1 VLVKTKRILW
11 IFFKKNTKQVFL
23 TRLSFISQSISLMES
38 TKMMT
43 HLFIIFKVA
52 FSLYVIYA
60 INFGIF
66 FISIDVWVQ
75 FINFISTLTAI
86 KVVRDFH
93 YQIELILIA
102 IKCQS
107 SLFKPSV
114 TSFCSFSKLFASSLL
129 LSASLFVSVCWLTYC
144 WA

>member
-1 VLVKTKRILW
+1 MLVKTKRILW

-52 FSLYVIYA
+52 FSLYVIYV
-60 INFGIF
+60 INFGVF

-86 KVVRDFH
+86 KVVKDFH

>member
-43 HLFIIFKVA
+43 HLFIIFKFA
-52 FSLYVIYA
+52 FSLYVIYV
-60 INFGIF
+60 INFGVF

-75 FINFISTLTAI
+75 FIDFISTLTAI
-86 KVVRDFH
+86 KVVKDFH

>member
-38 TKMMT
+38 TQMMT

-52 FSLYVIYA
+52 FNLYVIYV
-60 INFGIF
+60 INFGVF
-66 FISIDVWVQ
+66 FISIDIWVQ

-86 KVVRDFH
+86 KVVKDFH
-93 YQIELILIA
+93 DQIELILIA

-114 TSFCSFSKLFASSLL
+114 TSFCSFSKLFALSLL
-129 LSASLFVSVCWLTYC
+129 LSASLFVSACWLTYC